1 MSEEE
6 IKAYYERIE
15 KLLNGANKETYGFAP
30 QEIKNILR
38 SHEIL
43 GQENQELKKQL
54 EECQLQN
61 FNLREDIILKKMS
74 FPNKEIKDKSF
85 LELYDMPS
93 YEDLKKENQRLK
105 ETIIK
110 AIELIKKCVELQL
123 KEDYLMN
130 RANLMNYSCNLL
142 NILESSDNK

>member
-93 YEDLKKENQRLK
+93 KKDIKKENKRMK